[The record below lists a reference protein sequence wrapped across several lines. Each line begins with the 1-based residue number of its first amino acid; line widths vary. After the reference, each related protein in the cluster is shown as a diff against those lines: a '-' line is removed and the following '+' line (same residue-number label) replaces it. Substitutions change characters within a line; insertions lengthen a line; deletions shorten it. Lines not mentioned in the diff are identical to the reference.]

1 MTMMLVA
8 MFAAVGL
15 GMFAKS
21 FDRRESW
28 LSVAIAVALT
38 LIYFFRPSS
47 MT

>member
-15 GMFAKS
+15 GMFAKN
-21 FDRRESW
+21 FGRRETW
-28 LSVAIAVALT
+28 FSVAIAVGLT
-38 LIYFFRPSS
+38 LIYLLRPSS